1 MVSREKKR
9 KSCPKRVNRQWRC
22 TFRSVEGMCIKKGN
36 TVPLRQE
43 QCIRSHRRN
52 CLFPKPGLLQHFG
65 AGAVQPRYGEDS
77 IGRSRCLAPA
87 ELPCRRAQSRGAPG
101 KRPMLLANMKEPLLH
116 VIPHGLAGLARGTG
130 RSCGSGLVLACGPA
144 CYAHDIR
151 LLPEAAM
158 RHGEASDDRSRKTVR
173 REVVDAM
180 HCRWPCSW
188 FLYDAAAPIA
198 PAAAFPEPSPAIRIS

>member
-101 KRPMLLANMKEPLLH
+101 KRPMPLANMEEPLLH
-116 VIPHGLAGLARGTG
+116 VTPHGLAGLARSTG
-130 RSCGSGLVLACGPA
+130 RSCGSGLVLTCGSRVLCSRHSTVA
-144 CYAHDIR
+144 RKQRCTMER
-151 LLPEAAM
+151 LLM
-158 RHGEASDDRSRKTVR
+158 
-173 REVVDAM
+173 
-180 HCRWPCSW
+180 
-188 FLYDAAAPIA
+188 IA
-198 PAAAFPEPSPAIRIS
+198 PGRRSAARSSTRCTTGSSVAVFCTMRLRP